1 MTKSNDNFEKA
12 QDSRT
17 EGSLFMLLC
26 SKAVELLEQAVRD
39 FQADDSDS
47 ACRNIENA
55 QNFVDELNATA
66 GTDPSYE
73 IVHNLRDSYSI
84 AKKYLAQAK
93 AEHNPSILRE
103 VITMLKELNQ
113 CWQMFVR

>member
-1 MTKSNDNFEKA
+1 MAGSNDNFKET
-12 QDSRT
+12 QEPRT

-26 SKAVELLEQAVRD
+26 NEAIGLLEQAVRD
-39 FQADDSDS
+39 YETGDGDS

-55 QNFVDELNATA
+55 QNFVNELTATA
-66 GTDPSYE
+66 GDDPSYE

-84 AKKYLAQAK
+84 VKKYLAQAK
-93 AEHNPSILRE
+93 IENNPQTLRE

-113 CWQMFVR
+113 CWQAFVY